1 MDVVEYIL
9 TYITPYIAVIA
20 LLGGVA
26 YQAYRW
32 RQKSPVAAHL
42 SLYPRPESRLGRVG
56 DALVDMF
63 TMKGLFTVNKLL
75 WVGGFIMHLGLL
87 LLILGHIRV
96 VTDFYF
102 LWDWLNWGE
111 AETHTFSAAAGT
123 GAGLLFMI
131 PLFYLFF
138 RRFGGKIKIL
148 STPED
153 YFVLVMLVGIA
164 ITGMH
169 MRLVSEVEQHPMRV
183 FMQGLYKFDWQP
195 LPESAGLSFIWH
207 FALVQLLMIYFPFG
221 KLTHTIGSVFNK
233 MVMRS

>member
-1 MDVVEYIL
+1 MEVVEYIL
-9 TYITPYIAVIA
+9 TYITPYIAVVVLI
-20 LLGGVA
+20 GGIA

-32 RQKSPVAAHL
+32 RQKSPIPANL
-42 SLYPRPESRLGRVG
+42 SLHPRPESRIGRVG
-56 DALVDMF
+56 DALLDMF
-63 TMKGLFTVNKLL
+63 TMKGLFKVNKLL
-75 WVGGFIMHLGLL
+75 WAGGFIMHLGLL

-111 AETHTFSAAAGT
+111 SETDTFSAVAGISA
-123 GAGLLFMI
+123 GALFAI
-131 PLFYLFF
+131 PLLYLLF

-153 YFVLVMLVGIA
+153 YFVLVLLVGIA
-164 ITGMH
+164 LTGMH
-169 MRLVSEVEQHPMRV
+169 MRLVLHVEQHPMRV
-183 FMQGLYKFDWQP
+183 FMQGLYKFSWQP
-195 LPESAGLSFIWH
+195 VPESSGISFVWH

-221 KLTHTIGSVFNK
+221 KLMHTIGSFFNK

>member
-26 YQAYRW
+26 YQVYRW

-42 SLYPRPESRLGRVG
+42 SLYPRPESRLGRLG
-56 DALVDMF
+56 DALLDMF

-102 LWDWLNWGE
+102 LWDWLNWGDT
-111 AETHTFSAAAGT
+111 ETHTFSAVAGT

-131 PLFYLFF
+131 PLLYLFI

-153 YFVLVMLVGIA
+153 YFVLVLLVGIA

-169 MRLVSEVEQHPMRV
+169 MRLVVDVEQHAMRV

-221 KLTHTIGSVFNK
+221 KLMHTVGSVFNK